1 MNTQNNNNHTAILE
15 TETETIA
22 EAPLQPNAAE
32 SGCLSP
38 RERAGVSGKSA
49 SKLTSDSDPSAKPH
63 FSRLPHIKPPR
74 RLTGKVAR
82 LPHVVRTLVNTMLND
97 GASYSTIVRRLTELG
112 HPGFTTFSVCRWRKG
127 GYEDWLAAQEKFDLE
142 KLRAESTAEAIKE
155 FKDPSAFQDA
165 SERLAALNIFR
176 ALRELDLR
184 PPADLLNNS
193 S

>member
-97 GASYSTIVRRLTELG
+97 GFTYITIVSQLDEVG
-112 HPGFTTFSVCRWRKG
+112 YPGFVYQNIQRWRKR
-127 GYEDWLAAQEKFDLE
+127 GYQAW
-142 KLRAESTAEAIKE
+142 LRAR
-155 FKDPSAFQDA
+155 
-165 SERLAALNIFR
+165 ERLILSVVA
-176 ALRELDLR
+176 
-184 PPADLLNNS
+184 S
-193 S
+193 